1 MKKAIVLTLAL
12 LLAGTYAVANDTNG
26 RDGTGGFGPIGEGSA
41 NLRSESDVFI
51 GQWREANT
59 GFGDL
64 IPLYEAVMI
73 GLGATVSWVDMP
85 SGGGA
90 WPSPYD
96 PATYCTT
103 IILTSENWWGPNFT
117 PADETVLAGYMDLG
131 GGVYF
136 SGQDYLYGAG
146 YPDGDLS
153 GMFPGMM
160 GVGVVAQDT
169 PFGADF
175 MDVLGAAGGLF
186 DGYYMFCDAATIF
199 LANPFYPDTINP
211 AAGASVA
218 YDQISP
224 ETHPGAVYYDS
235 GTHRAI
241 FTALELAGDT
251 LLVFPDHMFVAWEW
265 LKIYCVPD
273 PVEETTFGSIK
284 ASYH

>member
-1 MKKAIVLTLAL
+1 MKKAIVFALAL

-26 RDGTGGFGPIGEGSA
+26 RDGSGGYGPIGEGYA
-41 NLRSESDVFI
+41 NLRGESDVLI
-51 GQWREANT
+51 SQHREANT

-64 IPLYEAVMI
+64 IPIYEAI
-73 GLGATVSWVDMP
+73 LAGLGATVSTVDQP
-85 SGGGA
+85 SGGGG
-90 WPSPYD
+90 WPADYGASV
-96 PATYCTT
+96 YCTT
-103 IILTSENWWGPNFT
+103 FILTSENWWGPNFT
-117 PADETVLAGYMDLG
+117 PTDEAIVEAYMLDG

-160 GVGVVAQDT
+160 GVGVVVQDT

-175 MDVLGAAGGLF
+175 MDVLGSNLF
-186 DGYYMFCDAATIF
+186 EGFYMFLDAATIF
-199 LANPFYPDTINP
+199 LANPFYPDTIEP
-211 AAGASVA
+211 KDGASLA

-235 GTHRAI
+235 GSHRAM

-251 LLVFPDHMFVAWEW
+251 LLVFPDHIAVIWDW
-265 LKIYCVPD
+265 LKIYCPTT
-273 PVEETTFGSIK
+273 PVEETSFGAIK
-284 ASYH
+284 ANYR

>member
-1 MKKAIVLTLAL
+1 MKKAIVLALAL

-26 RDGTGGFGPIGEGSA
+26 RDGTGGFGPIGESYA

-64 IPLYEAVMI
+64 IPIYEAVMV

-90 WPSPYD
+90 WPDPYD
-96 PATYCTT
+96 PITYCTT
-103 IILTSENWWGPNFT
+103 IILTTENWWGPNFT
-117 PADETVLAGYMDLG
+117 PADEAVLLGYMQAG

-146 YPDGDLS
+146 YPDGS
-153 GMFPGMM
+153 MAGMFSYEM
-160 GVGVVAQDT
+160 GLGSVTQDT

-175 MDVLGAAGGLF
+175 MDVLGAPGGLF
-186 DGYYMFCDAATIF
+186 DGVYMFCDAATVF
-199 LANPFYPDTINP
+199 LANPFYPDTFNP
-211 AAGASVA
+211 RAEAAVA
-218 YDQISP
+218 FDQISP

-235 GTHRAI
+235 GTYRVV
-241 FTALELAGDT
+241 FTSLELGGDVT
-251 LLVFPDHMFVAWEW
+251 GTFLTVFD
-265 LKIYCVPD
+265 L
-273 PVEETTFGSIK
+273 S
-284 ASYH
+284 